1 VLRNANS
8 GVFTFAGFARR
19 PMRRI
24 IGRETGA
31 GQAPGSRELHA
42 ATECRTILADATFR
56 DEEESLHDDRRQWQ
70 LPL

>member
-1 VLRNANS
+1 MPRIGYIIDRRVLRNAQS
-8 GVFTFAGFARR
+8 SA
-19 PMRRI
+19 
-24 IGRETGA
+24 
-31 GQAPGSRELHA
+31 GSRELHA